1 MRWQI
6 WGYLGTNLDIEA
18 AKMPI
23 YNSITGRHSRR
34 KERIMKKKM
43 TADEKRNLHRR
54 EAMKRKIFEE
64 EGFTE
69 AEIMFMSKKARHAL
83 LEKYGLR

>member
-1 MRWQI
+1 
-6 WGYLGTNLDIEA
+6 
-18 AKMPI
+18 
-23 YNSITGRHSRR
+23 
-34 KERIMKKKM
+34 MKKKM

>member
-1 MRWQI
+1 
-6 WGYLGTNLDIEA
+6 
-18 AKMPI
+18 
-23 YNSITGRHSRR
+23 
-34 KERIMKKKM
+34 MKKQM
-43 TADEKRNLHRR
+43 TKEEKKEHHRR
-54 EAMKRKIFEE
+54 EAMKKKIFEE